1 MLRFSLMPSDYH
13 PHLLM
18 LGENSDITGLAQALS
33 AFARDRCDNSFETS
47 GAARSSDTRV
57 RLTAEPGPRG
67 VHPSGSDLFDVV
79 WRLDAEQA
87 SEFAERLLDLAAADR
102 LSGSEHLDCTVEGEI
117 PVWVSK
123 GEFAED
129 FLKR

>member
-18 LGENSDITGLAQALS
+18 IGEGDDIRTLAKALS
-33 AFARDRCDNSFETS
+33 AFALEGGDVRLDDM
-47 GAARSSDTRV
+47 GLARSGDTHV
-57 RLTAEPGPRG
+57 RLTGEAGPRG
-67 VHPSGSDLFDVV
+67 VHPGSPGCRDLV
-79 WRLDAEQA
+79 WRLDATQA
-87 SEFAERLLDLAAADR
+87 AGFAARLLDLASDTR
-102 LSGSEHLDCTVEGEI
+102 RSGSEHLDCSVEGEV

-129 FLKR
+129 FLKT